1 MIIKTLAIP
10 LAYYPYSNTSRIV
23 HWLTRHHGKISTL
36 FKGALR
42 PKSPFL
48 GEYELFSTS
57 ELLYLP
63 RRTGTLHPGK
73 ECALLHP
80 RPIFRTNWRAMQA
93 ASYISALFNRTLP
106 EESPHPGLFEFYEA
120 LLDLAEEYGNTPTFL
135 PWAELQFCTHLGH
148 APNLENCTLCGTAQN
163 LAFSAPSG
171 GTICGNCSQKHRIP
185 TLGTS
190 PELLATLQNWQQA
203 HHPQNTIAP
212 PAKQKVRIS
221 TLLGTFMHYHFSI
234 PSETRTASGL

>member
-1 MIIKTLAIP
+1 VIIKTLAIP
-10 LAYYPYSNTSRIV
+10 LAHYPYSSTSRIV

-36 FKGALR
+36 LKGALR
-42 PKSPFL
+42 PKSSFL

-63 RRTGTLHPGK
+63 RHTSTLHPGK

-80 RPIFRTNWRAMQA
+80 RPAFRTNWRAMQA

-106 EESPHPGLFEFYEA
+106 EEAPHPGLFEFYEE
-120 LLDLAEEYGNTPTFL
+120 LLDLAEQYGNTPTFL

-148 APNLENCTLCGTAQN
+148 TPNLGNCTLCGTPKN

-171 GTICGNCSQKHRIP
+171 GTICKKCSQKQRLP
-185 TLGTS
+185 TLGS
-190 PELLATLQNWQQA
+190 PPEQLAILQNWQQTL
-203 HHPQNTIAP
+203 HPQDAAIPTPQQRAH
-212 PAKQKVRIS
+212 IS
-221 TLLGTFMHYHFSI
+221 TLLGTFMHHHFSI
-234 PSETRTASGL
+234 PSEIRTASGL